1 MSGYLGHMF
10 EQIDATSTQAFE
22 GLLSVLAR
30 VDTDV
35 TDAERIDQLSVLER
49 VKSAVAAAQARIT
62 VDFVESQEQVAREWR
77 ERAKEC
83 ADDNDFE
90 GWRAAREQARRAS
103 LDGLGSGDQSHAH
116 TARGRSERRKVRR
129 PGADLGVAGQVALSR
144 RVSPSRGS
152 RLVATSLILVREM
165 PHTMTALANGTLS
178 EGRAELVTRE
188 VAILTPEQ
196 RSLVDAELEET
207 LGEQLGLLGD
217 QELSRRVRAIAYR
230 IDPASVLNRCRA
242 AEADRRTS
250 IRPAPDAMAYLTAF
264 LPLAQA
270 VACHAALTKAAAT
283 GRAEGDQRTKGQLM
297 ADTLVTRVT
306 GQAEAPVVPVEIQL
320 VITDRTLLA
329 GDDTPAHVPGYG
341 PVPAGWARELIAG
354 TQPGQGVSDRGSRA
368 EMWLRRL
375 YTHPGTGT
383 LVGMDSR
390 RRVFEAGLRRFLVA
404 RDGTCRTPWCDAP
417 IQHIDHVV
425 DHAAGGATSADNGQG
440 YCVRCNHTKQ
450 HPGWRTDLTPEDVFG
465 DDRHTVVATTPT
477 GHRYPSTA
485 PPVIAGQP
493 PPDLDDSP
501 LERHYRLL
509 LAA

>member
-1 MSGYLGHMF
+1 MF
-10 EQIDATSTQAFE
+10 EQTDATSTQALE

-35 TDAERIDQLSVLER
+35 TDAERIDQLAVLER
-49 VKSAVAAAQARIT
+49 VKSAVAAAQARVT
-62 VDFVESQEQVAREWR
+62 VDFVESQKQVARAWR
-77 ERAKEC
+77 ERAKER
-83 ADDNDFE
+83 ADDDDFE

-103 LDGLGSGDQSHAH
+103 LDGLTSGEQHHAS
-116 TARGRSERRKVRR
+116 TAKGRSERRKVRR

-165 PHTMTALANGTLS
+165 PHTMTALADGTLS

-196 RSLVDAELEET
+196 RSLVDAELAET

-217 QELSRRVRAIAYR
+217 RELSRRVRAIAYR

-250 IRPAPDAMAYLTAF
+250 IRPASDAMAYLTAL

-270 VACHAALTKAAAT
+270 VACHAALTKAAGT

-306 GQAEAPVVPVEIQL
+306 GQTEASVVPVEIQL

-329 GDDTPAHVPGYG
+329 GDATPAHVPGYG
-341 PVPAGWARELIAG
+341 PVPAGWARDLVAG
-354 TQPGQGVSDRGSRA
+354 GPDGADRSGPA
-368 EMWLRRL
+368 AMWLRRL
-375 YTHPGTGT
+375 YTHPTTGT
-383 LVGMDSR
+383 LVGMDST
-390 RRVFEAGLRRFLVA
+390 RRVFEAGLRRFVVA

-417 IQHIDHVV
+417 IQHIDHVM

-450 HPGWRTDLTPEDVFG
+450 HPGWRTAVIHPQVVGSST
-465 DDRHTVVATTPT
+465 HTVVTTTPT
-477 GHRYPSTA
+477 GHRYRSTA

-493 PPDLDDSP
+493 PPGPADSP
-501 LERHYRLL
+501 LERHYQLL